1 MPVFTLN
8 EELLDSWPDFA
19 ERPSMNSDN
28 SVLENTMLKITG
40 VSNCT
45 RDQLI
50 QSFLKSHQIAI
61 NSIVSQFNFEV

>member
-1 MPVFTLN
+1 MPAFTLN

-40 VSNCT
+40 VSN
-45 RDQLI
+45 
-50 QSFLKSHQIAI
+50 
-61 NSIVSQFNFEV
+61 